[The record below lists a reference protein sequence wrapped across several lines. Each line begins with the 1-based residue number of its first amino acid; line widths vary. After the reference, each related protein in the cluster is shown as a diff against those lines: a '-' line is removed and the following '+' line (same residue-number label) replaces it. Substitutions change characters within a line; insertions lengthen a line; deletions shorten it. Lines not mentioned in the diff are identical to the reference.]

1 MITINRKYAII
12 FSAIFLVVSIVLS
25 GFYFYNSYYS
35 YIRNLENLLS
45 ETTSVYNQMKRA
57 EEESKFLEAKRQ
69 EFLNSPSIVKEGE
82 FQERE
87 LQQLIETMLSN
98 KFLEIDYLY
107 LKAQVDYP
115 ILFED
120 TPVIYIVSL
129 KTGGE

>member
-45 ETTSVYNQMKRA
+45 ETTRVYNQMKRA

-98 KFLEIDYLY
+98 RFLEIDYLY